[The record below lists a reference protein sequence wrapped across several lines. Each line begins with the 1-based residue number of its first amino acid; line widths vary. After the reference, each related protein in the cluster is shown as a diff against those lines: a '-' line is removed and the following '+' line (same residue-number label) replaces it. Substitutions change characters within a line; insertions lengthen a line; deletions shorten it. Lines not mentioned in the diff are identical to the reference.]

1 MSLMVKI
8 CGLRHAAD
16 VSAAEKAGANA
27 VGFVFAESVR
37 RVTPDE
43 ARDACRDLSSDVR
56 RVAVMKHPP
65 QALVDE
71 VVDVFA
77 PDVVQTDVEDFDT
90 LSVPAGVE
98 TWPVFRQGIS
108 EPRDQATFLYEGR
121 VSGSGTTVDWQVA
134 RSHAGA
140 GNMVLAGGLSPDN
153 VAEAILAVRP
163 FGVDV
168 SSGVESAPG
177 VKDHDRIHAFI
188 EAARAAESNA

>member
-8 CGLRHAAD
+8 CGLRNADD

-43 ARDACRDLSSDVR
+43 ARNACRDLSTDVR

-65 QALVDE
+65 QELVDE

-90 LSVPAGVE
+90 ISVPDGVE

-134 RSHAGA
+134 RSHTGD

-153 VAEAILAVRP
+153 VAEAVLEVRP

-177 VKDHDRIHAFI
+177 VKDHDRIYAFVK
-188 EAARAAESNA
+188 AARAAERNA

>member
-8 CGLRHAAD
+8 CGLKTADDVAA
-16 VSAAEKAGANA
+16 ARKAGADS

-37 RVTPDE
+37 RVTPDA
-43 ARDACRDLSSDVR
+43 ARDACRDLSTDVR
-56 RVAVMKHPP
+56 RIAVMKHPP

-77 PDVVQTDVEDFDT
+77 PDVVQTDVEDLENISIPD
-90 LSVPAGVE
+90 GVE

-134 RSHAGA
+134 RSHTGA
-140 GNMVLAGGLSPDN
+140 GNMVLAGGLNPDN

-177 VKDHDRIHAFI
+177 VKDHERIYAFVK
-188 EAARAAESNA
+188 AARAAESNA

>member
-8 CGLRHAAD
+8 CGLRNAAD
-16 VSAAEKAGANA
+16 VSAAEQAGANA

-43 ARDACRDLSSDVR
+43 ARDACRNLSPDVR

-77 PDVVQTDVEDFDT
+77 PDVVQTDVEDLDNI
-90 LSVPAGVE
+90 SVPDSVE

-108 EPRDQATFLYEGR
+108 EPRDEASFLYEGR

-134 RSHAGA
+134 RSHTDAGD
-140 GNMVLAGGLSPDN
+140 MILAGGLSPDN
-153 VAEAILAVRP
+153 VAEAILEVRP

-177 VKDHDRIHAFI
+177 IKDHDRIYAFI
-188 EAARAAESNA
+188 RAARAAESNA

>member
-8 CGLRHAAD
+8 CGLRTAD
-16 VSAAEKAGANA
+16 DVAAAEKAGANA

-37 RVTPDE
+37 RVTPGE
-43 ARDACRDLSSDVR
+43 ARAACSELPPTVR

-77 PDVVQTDVEDFDT
+77 PDVVQTDVEDFENI
-90 LSVPAGVE
+90 SVPDGVE
-98 TWPVFRQGIS
+98 TWPVFRQGIT

-134 RSHAGA
+134 RSHTGA
-140 GNMVLAGGLSPDN
+140 GNMILAGGLAPDN
-153 VAEAILAVRP
+153 VAESIRQVRP

-188 EAARAAESNA
+188 RAARAAESNA